1 MRAKA
6 LEVILGYGPASI
18 ASRPVYA
25 VAMTGWFESYR
36 GGPGPE
42 PLPHVAPYLVAVF
55 DAATIAITDVSL
67 TNNDPRERLS
77 RLGPVAELKI
87 SPDE

>member
-1 MRAKA
+1 
-6 LEVILGYGPASI
+6 
-18 ASRPVYA
+18 
-25 VAMTGWFESYR
+25 MTGRFESYR
-36 GGPGPE
+36 GGPGKE
-42 PLPHVAPYLVAVF
+42 PLPRVAAYLVAVF